1 MKVTSEHAI
10 PAKAV
15 PVKKDKKD
23 VVLGMIERGG
33 KLRLV
38 PVKDATAD
46 LTRGYCASQSRT
58 SSATVRAC
66 STQEPM
72 EGSRR

>member
-1 MKVTSEHAI
+1 MQDGGLLTGEVEAETYFGARQ
-10 PAKAV
+10 PAR
-15 PVKKDKKD
+15 
-23 VVLGMIERGG
+23 GIERGG
-33 KLRLV
+33 KLHLV
-38 PVKDATAD
+38 PGKEATAD

-72 EGSRR
+72 EGPRR